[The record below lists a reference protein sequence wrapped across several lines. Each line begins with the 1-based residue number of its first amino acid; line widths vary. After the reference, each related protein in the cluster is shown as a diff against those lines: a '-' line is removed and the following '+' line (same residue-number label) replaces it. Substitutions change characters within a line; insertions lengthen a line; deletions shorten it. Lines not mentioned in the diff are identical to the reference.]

1 MPDSSANSNVQVRD
15 AEPGDAATILELIRA
30 LAAFEDLSDHV
41 RATEADILRDGFGAT
56 PRFHC
61 LLAEQEEK
69 AVGFALFFYS
79 YSTFEG
85 RAGIYLEDLFVIE
98 EARKLG
104 VGRKLIR
111 SLAERALEQD
121 CARLELS
128 VLDWNPARG
137 FYRQLGFEQQ
147 EEWLPYRVAGEGL
160 QKLARGS

>member
-1 MPDSSANSNVQVRD
+1 MPESHANRKIKVRSAD
-15 AEPGDAATILELIRA
+15 PGDAATILKLIRG

-41 RATEADILRDGFGAT
+41 RATEADLLRDGFGAT
-56 PRFHC
+56 PRFQC

-104 VGRKLIR
+104 VGRKLLQ
-111 SLAERALEQD
+111 SLAERAIEQN

-128 VLDWNPARG
+128 VLDWNPARD
-137 FYRQLGFEQQ
+137 FYRRLGFAQQ
-147 EEWLPYRVAGEGL
+147 AEWLPYRIAGEGL
-160 QKLARGS
+160 QELARGL